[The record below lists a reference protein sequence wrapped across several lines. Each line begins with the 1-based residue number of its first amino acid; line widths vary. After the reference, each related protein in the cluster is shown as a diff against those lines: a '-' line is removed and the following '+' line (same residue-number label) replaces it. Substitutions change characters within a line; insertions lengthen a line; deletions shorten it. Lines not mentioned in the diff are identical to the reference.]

1 MVFSQ
6 GLSSVPRRAGA
17 ARPNPYCGV
26 VQTLSAVVGLVTCVV
41 WVVLETVRSRRSRA
55 EATVA
60 DRGSFAVLL
69 ASYIVG
75 ISAAVVSALVI
86 RPAAIPPAWVASVA
100 GLLVLWG
107 GIGLRWWAMSTLGR
121 YFTFTVQSSADQ
133 PVITAGP
140 YRFVRN
146 PGYTGVL
153 LAMVGLG
160 LLLDNW
166 LSVVVLA
173 VVVAAGMTYRI
184 SVEERALVAAL
195 GQPYEDYRSSR
206 RRLIP
211 YVW

>member
-1 MVFSQ
+1 M
-6 GLSSVPRRAGA
+6 
-17 ARPNPYCGV
+17 
-26 VQTLSAVVGLVTCVV
+26 QTLSAVVGLVTCVV

-86 RPAAIPPAWVASVA
+86 RPAAISPAWVASVA

-140 YRFVRN
+140 YRFVRH

-160 LLLDNW
+160 TLKL
-166 LSVVVLA
+166 
-173 VVVAAGMTYRI
+173 R
-184 SVEERALVAAL
+184 
-195 GQPYEDYRSSR
+195 
-206 RRLIP
+206 
-211 YVW
+211 